1 MWKSHRRL
9 VAITALIV
17 ASNITA
23 GCNRSEPLGR
33 VYGKVTFQGE
43 PVTAGILVF
52 SNHEK
57 GVHMTAELGP
67 DGSYELQT
75 AGGFGL
81 PLGTY
86 KIAVNT
92 PIPEPP
98 VYGAMNSTPV
108 NAPRA
113 NSAVNIPKKY
123 QDYETSGLSIT
134 VEKGENRFDIEMNS
148 ER

>member
-1 MWKSHRRL
+1 MWKFQRRL
-9 VAITALIV
+9 VAVTGLVVLSTV
-17 ASNITA
+17 AT

-33 VYGKVTFQGE
+33 VYGQVTFQGE
-43 PVTAGILVF
+43 PVTAGLLVF
-52 SNHEK
+52 SNHQK
-57 GVHMTAELGP
+57 GVHMTAELGS

-86 KIAVNT
+86 KVAVNT

-98 VYGAMNSTPV
+98 VYGAPNSIPA
-108 NAPRA
+108 NKPRA
-113 NSAVNIPKKY
+113 NSYVNIPEKY
-123 QDYETSGLSIT
+123 QDFETSGLSIT
-134 VEKGENRFDIEMNS
+134 VEKGDNQFDIEMNS